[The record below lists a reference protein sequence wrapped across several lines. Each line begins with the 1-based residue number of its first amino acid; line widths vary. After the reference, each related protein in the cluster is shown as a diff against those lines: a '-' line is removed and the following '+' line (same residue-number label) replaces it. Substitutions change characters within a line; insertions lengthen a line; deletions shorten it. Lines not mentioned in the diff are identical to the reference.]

1 MMSAT
6 SPAAGGATYPLSGHT
21 MRLLALITAAV
32 AYLNYSQVDPRGRV
46 VDIPVNLLQSSYD
59 FIIIGGGSAGK
70 YFKFNLNYF
79 YPGFIYGI
87 IYYLFPHRMRCRQ

>member
-1 MMSAT
+1 MMVTIPPS
-6 SPAAGGATYPLSGHT
+6 AGGFPYPPSGNT

-46 VDIPVNLLQSSYD
+46 VDIPINQLQPSYD

-70 YFKFNLNYF
+70 LNSVLLININLY
-79 YPGFIYGI
+79 I
-87 IYYLFPHRMRCRQ
+87 